1 MTAPTASPSPS
12 PPPSLA
18 PAPSPSPS
26 PRAPR
31 RPFAWRRL
39 LRGVHRDIGYLAVGL
54 TLVYAVSGIAVNHI
68 ATWDPSFEQFTRT
81 ITVPPAA
88 LAGPDDATIA
98 AAALAELAV
107 DETPSDVYRASDTR
121 LDITLAHSTVHVNP
135 TTGVI
140 AEEGQRARPVLRA
153 INWLHLNRGKQ
164 AWTLFADLFAGAL
177 VFLALSG
184 LFMLRGRQGVLGWRG
199 LYVVAG
205 AAIPIIY
212 LVWSGG
218 P

>member
-1 MTAPTASPSPS
+1 MSVGKNLDASPVT
-12 PPPSLA
+12 
-18 PAPSPSPS
+18 PA
-26 PRAPR
+26 APR
-31 RPFAWRRL
+31 TSPQKRALPWRRW
-39 LRGVHRDIGYLAVGL
+39 LRAVHRDVGYLAIGL

-81 ITVPPAA
+81 ITVAPATLTGDDRAIAQEA
-88 LAGPDDATIA
+88 LAQ
-98 AAALAELAV
+98 LAIEQV
-107 DETPSDVYRASDTR
+107 PSDVYRASDTR
-121 LDITLAHSTVHVNP
+121 LDITLADSTVHVNP
-135 TTGVI
+135 QVGTI
-140 AEEGQRARPVLRA
+140 AEEGQRARPILRS

-164 AWTLFADLFAGAL
+164 AWTLFSDVFAGGL

-205 AAIPIIY
+205 AAVPIGY
-212 LVWSGG
+212 LIASGG

>member
-1 MTAPTASPSPS
+1 MRVADASEPRPAVAPKKSWP
-12 PPPSLA
+12 
-18 PAPSPSPS
+18 
-26 PRAPR
+26 
-31 RPFAWRRL
+31 WRRW
-39 LRGVHRDIGYLAVGL
+39 LRGLHRDVGYLAVGL

-81 ITVPPAA
+81 ITVAPAT
-88 LAGPDDATIA
+88 LTGDDQAIA
-98 AAALAELAV
+98 QRALAELAIDQV
-107 DETPSDVYRASDTR
+107 PSDVYRASDTR
-121 LDITLAHSTVHVNP
+121 LDITLADSTVHVNP
-135 TTGVI
+135 KAGTI
-140 AEEGQRARPVLRA
+140 AEEGQRARPILRS

-164 AWTLFADLFAGAL
+164 AWTAFSDVFAGGL

-205 AAIPIIY
+205 AAVPIGY
-212 LVWSGG
+212 LIASGG